1 MRSHT
6 TITRLS
12 NVPASLT
19 CLLFLALLPQSESQP
34 DPIRVMSFNI
44 RYGTAN
50 DGENRWEQRRDLVIE
65 TIADRAPQILGV
77 QEALAFQIDE
87 LSAALPQFQ
96 VLGQGRR
103 GGREGEF
110 AALFVN
116 RNRFTIEAHGDFWL
130 SPTPDEVGSQGWDAA
145 LPRMCTWA
153 VLRDRKNGSRF
164 RVLNTHFD
172 HRGRKARLESASVLI
187 AEGEVGS
194 LPVIITG
201 DLNADEE
208 SPPLARLREAGL
220 RDTFRVMHPKA
231 QGVGTFNGFRGTTDG
246 GKIDYVLVDSP
257 WRVEAAEIVRD
268 NEEGRYPSDHF
279 PVIAD
284 LVLRE
289 GER

>member
-1 MRSHT
+1 M
-6 TITRLS
+6 
-12 NVPASLT
+12 PASLT
-19 CLLFLALLPQSESQP
+19 CLLILALLPQSETEP

-50 DGENRWEQRRDLVIE
+50 DGENRWEQRRDLVIQ

-87 LSAALPQFQ
+87 LSEALPQYR

-103 GGREGEF
+103 GGREGEY
-110 AALFVN
+110 AALFVD

-153 VLRDRKNGSRF
+153 VLQDRRDGSRF

-172 HRGRKARLESASVLI
+172 HRGRTARLESASVLI

-201 DLNADEE
+201 DLNADEV
-208 SPPLARLREAGL
+208 SPPMVRLREQGL
-220 RDTFRVMHPKA
+220 RDTFRVLHPEAK
-231 QGVGTFNGFRGTTDG
+231 GVGTFNGFRGTTDG
-246 GKIDYVLVDSP
+246 GKIDYVLVDSR
-257 WRVEAAEIVRD
+257 WRVVAAEIVRD

-279 PVIAD
+279 PVMAD
-284 LVLRE
+284 LVLGE